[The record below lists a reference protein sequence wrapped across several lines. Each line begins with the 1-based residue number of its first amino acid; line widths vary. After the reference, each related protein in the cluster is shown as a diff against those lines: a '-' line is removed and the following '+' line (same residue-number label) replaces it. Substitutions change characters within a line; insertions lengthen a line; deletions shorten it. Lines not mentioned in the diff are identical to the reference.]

1 MDGLAFVREI
11 MESGQRYA
19 PIGHFVHFTLLE
31 VERAKIVASGLPGP
45 EHYNPLGVVHGGFAS
60 TLLDLALGHVSI
72 TVLEG
77 SATGVATTDL
87 SLKYIR
93 SMDDSTGV
101 VYCDARI
108 VHAGK
113 RVIVAEAVLR
123 DAAGTLYATAQST
136 CLVLSVK
143 AES

>member
-1 MDGLAFVREI
+1 MDGLAFVRAM
-11 MESGQRYA
+11 MENGERYP
-19 PIGHFVHFTLLE
+19 PIGHFVHFKLLE
-31 VERAKIVASGLPGP
+31 VERAKITASGLPGP

-72 TVLEG
+72 TVLEDP
-77 SATGVATTDL
+77 ATGVGTTDL

-93 SMDDSTGV
+93 SMYDSTGI

-113 RVIVAEAVLR
+113 RVIIAEAFLR

-136 CLVLSVK
+136 CLVLT
-143 AES
+143 AR